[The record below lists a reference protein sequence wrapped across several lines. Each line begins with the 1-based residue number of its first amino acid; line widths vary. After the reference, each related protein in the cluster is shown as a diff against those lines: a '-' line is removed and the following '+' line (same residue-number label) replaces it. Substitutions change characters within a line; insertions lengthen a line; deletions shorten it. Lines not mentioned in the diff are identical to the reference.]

1 MSKPDMSNEQ
11 IREAASTSMASGEN
25 IRERVREL
33 TLQALQSRRLDFSAM
48 REVMTSLTQGI
59 SLGAERRGQ
68 DVRQALSEAF
78 AGMDQAM
85 SKAAQASSLALKE
98 LAARGRDFSDNE
110 LKQGLDRM
118 RQMEGD
124 FLDSVRQVSRS
135 ASGSVKSEWQD
146 LIAHAQRAGTDT
158 GRVISQTTRDF
169 SARMTA
175 TMSEGAVAGVEAA
188 RQFGERFAALTSGV
202 LAGMSEAL
210 RPDKDEDKNKGKK
223 A

>member
-1 MSKPDMSNEQ
+1 MSEQDMSNEE
-11 IREAASTSMASGEN
+11 IREAASASMAGGEN

-33 TLQALQSRRLDFSAM
+33 TLKALQSRRLDFAAM
-48 REVMTSLTQGI
+48 REVMTSMTQGI
-59 SLGAERRGQ
+59 SVGAERRGQ

-98 LAARGRDFSDNE
+98 LAARGREFSDNE
-110 LKQGLDRM
+110 LKQGLERM

-124 FLDSVRQVSRS
+124 FLDSVRQVSQS

-158 GRVISQTTRDF
+158 GRVISQTARDF

-175 TMSEGAVAGVEAA
+175 TMSEGAIAGVEAA
-188 RQFGERFAALTSGV
+188 RQFGERFAALTSGI

-210 RPDKDEDKNKGKK
+210 RPDKDKDKK